1 MYELKQ
7 REGHLE
13 ILNLDAPKQ
22 KPIFVD
28 FTSNAHNFRRLHG
41 GGRGQPIAKAIGL
54 KTYALPLSVIDA
66 TAGLGSDAFVL
77 ACLGCQVHMIER
89 STAIAQLLADGLKRL
104 HASGL
109 IPEVSKRLSLT
120 QNQASDHLLQ
130 LAPKNY
136 PDVIYLDPMFPER
149 EKSGSVKKEMIMLRE
164 VVGDDQD
171 ASRLLS
177 IALTV
182 AKKRVVV
189 KRSKLAP
196 ALEGPLPTT
205 ILKGKANRF
214 DIYIP

>member
-1 MYELKQ
+1 MYELVQ

-13 ILNLDAPKQ
+13 ILNSNAPKQ
-22 KPIFVD
+22 KPILVD

-41 GGRGQPIAKAIGL
+41 GGKGQPIAKAIGL
-54 KTYALPLSVIDA
+54 KTYSLPITVVDA
-66 TAGLGSDAFVL
+66 TAGLGSDSFVL

-89 STAIAQLLADGLKRL
+89 SNTIAQLLADGLKRL
-104 HASGL
+104 QASGL
-109 IPEVSKRLSLT
+109 IPEVCERLSLT
-120 QNQASDHLLQ
+120 QGQAGDRLLQ
-130 LAPKNY
+130 LASENY

-149 EKSGSVKKEMIMLRE
+149 EKSGSVKKEMMMLRE

-196 ALEGPLPTT
+196 SLEGPLPTT
-205 ILKGKANRF
+205 VLKGKANRF